1 MIRLRKVADA
11 DHRTLAAL
19 RADETLQHQLLAYPS
34 AGGSHDFEAW
44 LARRNE
50 GHWWVIADVRN
61 DACLGYVQLS
71 GFHHRGR
78 FAWLGIALAQDAR
91 GKGIGRAAMI
101 ELSAASR
108 ELGLRKLMLE
118 VMAGNAP
125 AVALYRSLGYR
136 EVGTLVDHYDD
147 GARMHDTLIMETLL
161 SS

>member
-1 MIRLRKVADA
+1 
-11 DHRTLAAL
+11 
-19 RADETLQHQLLAYPS
+19 
-34 AGGSHDFEAW
+34 
-44 LARRNE
+44 
-50 GHWWVIADVRN
+50 
-61 DACLGYVQLS
+61 
-71 GFHHRGR
+71 
-78 FAWLGIALAQDAR
+78 
-91 GKGIGRAAMI
+91 MI